1 MDKQIFISYC
11 HRWPILGFGR
21 HVRDRKVVYLGETH
35 GEPAV
40 VGLHTAVLNTL
51 VSQVHDSKRE
61 HWLFTDQNPQESY
74 ESLTS
79 HRRQKKE
86 VQMQEFQSLWSIS
99 VLNIRLFQRVPL
111 IYSKFAFS
119 LKPNQH
125 QDLLDRFQAGEV
137 KEEELQEQYDRCSPW
152 KRRVIWTNAV
162 FRLGDEGFLLAPYSP
177 LLRLAKKHSKTVKLK
192 GGFVPKRY
200 AKILMKEGEEEAYK
214 QVWPELKLA

>member
-61 HWLFTDQNPQESY
+61 HWLFTDP
-74 ESLTS
+74 TS
-79 HRRQKKE
+79 NRRQKKE

-137 KEEELQEQYDRCSPW
+137 KEEELQEQYDRCSLW
-152 KRRVIWTNAV
+152 KMGVIWTNAV

-214 QVWPELKLA
+214 QVWPELKLV

>member
-1 MDKQIFISYC
+1 MTPKENTDCLLIQLQIA
-11 HRWPILGFGR
+11 GR
-21 HVRDRKVVYLGETH
+21 RKRFKCK
-35 GEPAV
+35 
-40 VGLHTAVLNTL
+40 
-51 VSQVHDSKRE
+51 S
-61 HWLFTDQNPQESY
+61 F
-74 ESLTS
+74 SLYGA
-79 HRRQKKE
+79 
-86 VQMQEFQSLWSIS
+86 FQSWTSGYFKGCLWFTLKI
-99 VLNIRLFQRVPL
+99 
-111 IYSKFAFS
+111 AFS

-137 KEEELQEQYDRCSPW
+137 KEEELQEQYDRYSLW
-152 KRRVIWTNAV
+152 KMGVIWTNTV